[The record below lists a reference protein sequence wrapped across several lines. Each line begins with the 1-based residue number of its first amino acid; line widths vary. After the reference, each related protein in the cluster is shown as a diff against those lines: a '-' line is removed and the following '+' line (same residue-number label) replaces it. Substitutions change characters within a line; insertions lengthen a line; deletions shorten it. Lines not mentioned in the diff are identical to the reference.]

1 MVNWLSVVANSFWIF
16 GAAIILAGLSYHYWL
31 AQQANEPLH
40 QVLGRRS
47 FQFILLSGLLLVGI
61 GLAGTSQNTLQA
73 IPAILLIL
81 GCFVAI
87 LTLHRRPA

>member
-1 MVNWLSVVANSFWIF
+1 MINWLSVMANSFWIL
-16 GAAIILAGLSYHYWL
+16 GAAVILAGLSYHYWL
-31 AQQANEPLH
+31 AQQESETLH
-40 QVLGRRS
+40 RMLGRRS
-47 FQFILLSGLLLVGI
+47 FQFILMSGLLLVGI

-81 GCFVAI
+81 GCFVGI